1 MRLKS
6 AMLVHP
12 IRTPWTGNNLT
23 ESLIPRDGWEIAVL
37 DGMMHI
43 RKAGE
48 SHTIVSLSM
57 LRWAEVDV
65 PPAIVAPAFAPK
77 VPFKIDEHPDAP
89 KNMLR
94 YNAIVTNDAPVQPK
108 RRGRPPKKSV

>member
-23 ESLIPRDGWEIAVL
+23 ESLIPRDGWEIAVMGEMIHL
-37 DGMMHI
+37 
-43 RKAGE
+43 RKNGE
-48 SHTIVSLSM
+48 SHTIVALSM

-65 PPAIVAPAFAPK
+65 AAVKSSPIILAPESMLEWLPPSQAQASQKAEVIA
-77 VPFKIDEHPDAP
+77 
-89 KNMLR
+89 
-94 YNAIVTNDAPVQPK
+94 TTPK
-108 RRGRPPKKSV
+108 RRGRPPKAKV

>member
-23 ESLIPRDGWEIAVL
+23 ESLMPKDGWEIAVMGEMIHL
-37 DGMMHI
+37 
-43 RKAGE
+43 RKNGE
-48 SHTIVSLSM
+48 SHTIVSPSM

-65 PPAIVAPAFAPK
+65 ATAKPTPIKLDHEPTPAQAATSKTDTPAAP
-77 VPFKIDEHPDAP
+77 
-89 KNMLR
+89 
-94 YNAIVTNDAPVQPK
+94 PK
-108 RRGRPPKKSV
+108 RRGRPPKNRV